1 MTWAAP
7 RLPSRREVLAG
18 GAVLALGGC
27 LPVDGSSPGRAV
39 APEQRLRARIAGE
52 VLALSA
58 RYDAVVARYPGTR
71 AQLSTLAAEHE
82 AHADAL
88 LGTADTPPTGSP
100 TSSPSPSGS
109 TGAPVP
115 VPGTVDRAIAE
126 LAAAEHAASHR
137 RGRQARDASP
147 DLARLLASIAAC
159 EAAHAS
165 LLERDA

>member
-1 MTWAAP
+1 
-7 RLPSRREVLAG
+7 
-18 GAVLALGGC
+18 
-27 LPVDGSSPGRAV
+27 
-39 APEQRLRARIAGE
+39 
-52 VLALSA
+52 
-58 RYDAVVARYPGTR
+58 
-71 AQLSTLAAEHE
+71 
-82 AHADAL
+82 
-88 LGTADTPPTGSP
+88 
-100 TSSPSPSGS
+100 
-109 TGAPVP
+109 